1 MSLQKFN
8 ERVQEFKEGMIRYP
22 NQIQLKVDRFLDRH
36 LLGSHVHALN
46 KGYDN
51 SVYEFLD
58 LLKDCNIDF
67 DKTFAT
73 DNLIEDYCPQL
84 FNNFVFQDVKSAMF
98 DIKQKGF
105 GGGEF
110 LQSLLASGF
119 KESNGKKGD
128 GQINGKSNEL
138 KSGTS
143 SSSIKAHPDASHQP
157 TNDLW
162 IQIYGGHNSGQSN
175 KQIWNGTKQQF
186 HAFCS
191 QLYTYFYDK
200 AIFDEIWKQPT
211 IRDKEQLLGY
221 YILTLGYVKID
232 NIGIMGM
239 MAPTKKDLK
248 VVCINDFSQKKFILD
263 NIHFKPVMCRG
274 GGTQALADGYC
285 DIKFKGGK

>member
-1 MSLQKFN
+1 MSLEKFR
-8 ERVQEFKEGMIRYP
+8 ERVDEFREGLIRYP
-22 NQIQLKVDRFLDRH
+22 NQIQEKVDWFLDRH
-36 LLGSHVHALN
+36 LLGSHVEALDR
-46 KGYDN
+46 GYDN

-58 LLKDCNIDF
+58 LMSDCNIDF
-67 DKTFAT
+67 DRTFAT
-73 DNLIEDYCPQL
+73 DSLIEEYCPAL
-84 FNNFVFQDVKSAMF
+84 FNNFIFQDVKSFMF
-98 DIKQKGF
+98 AIKQKGF

-119 KESNGKKGD
+119 KEAKGKKGD
-128 GQINGKSNEL
+128 GQINGKNNEL

-143 SSSIKAHPDASHQP
+143 SSSIKAHPDKPHTP

-162 IQIYGGHNSGQSN
+162 IQVYGGHNKGESN
-175 KQIWNGTKQQF
+175 NQIWNGTKEQF
-186 HAFCS
+186 HTFCS

-200 AIFDEIWKQPT
+200 NIFDEIWKQPT
-211 IRDKEQLLGY
+211 IRNKEQLLGY

-239 MAPTKKDLK
+239 IAPTKKDLK

-263 NIHFKPVMCRG
+263 NIHFKPVMHRG
-274 GGTQALADGYC
+274 KRTQALADGYC